1 MGTMNNLA
9 MKRCDPLLR
18 DIDLPLT
25 GTFFP
30 AGFRLNI
37 ATNSRDVLEAAEE
50 CWRHYKPEFECQPM
64 EFRVVVE
71 PHGGPAPLPRPR
83 AQGHIFSM
91 VSDAD
96 NHAVVDSQG
105 WFACFYLSE
114 ETAADHARLRWYYVE
129 SMAYTLLAHR
139 YVVPLHAA
147 CVAHHGAGILLC
159 GPSGAGKS
167 TVSFA
172 CARAGWTFL
181 SDDCTFLKTDS
192 DDRIAIGQPHL
203 ARFRDDLRSVFPELA
218 GYAASARPGG
228 KLSLEVPL
236 SDFPQIRTASRC
248 PIRALFVLDRGSGVR
263 PRAVRLPPGE
273 LAEQLFADNCTYGA
287 EVDAMHE
294 RAIRRLQDLPSWRL
308 HYESPGDAL
317 RLLSEVVLTEGIKP

>member
-1 MGTMNNLA
+1 
-9 MKRCDPLLR
+9 MKRLDPLLR

-30 AGFRLNI
+30 AGFRLNL
-37 ATNSRDVLEAAEE
+37 ATNSRDVLEAADE
-50 CWRHYKPEFECQPM
+50 CWRHYQPEFECPPM

-71 PHGGPAPLPRPR
+71 PHGGPAGLPRPR

-91 VSDAD
+91 VSDGD
-96 NHAVVDSQG
+96 NYAVVDSEG
-105 WFACFYLSE
+105 WFACFYLSA
-114 ETAADHARLRWYYVE
+114 ETAADHARLRWYYLE

-139 YVVPLHAA
+139 YVVPIHAA
-147 CVAHHGAGILLC
+147 CVAHNGAGILLC
-159 GPSGAGKS
+159 GASGAGKS

-192 DDRIAIGQPHL
+192 DDRIAIGQPHR
-203 ARFRDDLRSVFPELA
+203 ARFRDDSRSVFPELA
-218 GYAASARPGG
+218 DYAPSTRPGG

-236 SDFPQIRTASRC
+236 SDFPLIRTASRC
-248 PIRALFVLDRGSGVR
+248 PIRALFVLDRRSGVR
-263 PRAVRLPPGE
+263 PRAARLPPGE
-273 LAEQLFADNCTYGA
+273 AVDKLFEDNCTYGA

-294 RAIRRLQDLPSWRL
+294 RAIRRLQGLPSWRL
-308 HYESPGDAL
+308 HYESFDDAV
-317 RLLSEVVLTEGIKP
+317 RLLSEVMLTERIEP